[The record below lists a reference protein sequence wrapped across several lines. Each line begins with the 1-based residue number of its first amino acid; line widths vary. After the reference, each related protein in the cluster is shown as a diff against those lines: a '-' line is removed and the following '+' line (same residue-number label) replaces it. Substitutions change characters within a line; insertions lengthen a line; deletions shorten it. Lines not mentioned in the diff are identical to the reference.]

1 MMEKLR
7 THPLST
13 ACIGRLQSL
22 SDDQRGFGWCIA
34 ASVVGCIMFVFP
46 ALAQDTSTR
55 YPLGGA
61 WDIFVPYVIET
72 VAVVIGVAIAWVSTM
87 ANKLMGVQ
95 LDAKSREAL
104 HSAAMTGVN
113 AAVSKIGTLADTWTI
128 DVKQQI
134 IVEAI
139 RWVERSV
146 PDALKRLK
154 VGPDEIAKIVASK
167 LPVAEA
173 VATAPVVAASPA
185 TT

>member
-1 MMEKLR
+1 M
-7 THPLST
+7 
-13 ACIGRLQSL
+13 AG
-22 SDDQRGFGWCIA
+22 GAIA
-34 ASVVGCIMFVFP
+34 LIIFMHP
-46 ALAQDTSTR
+46 ALAQDDTR
-55 YPLGGA
+55 VSAGGL
-61 WDIFVPYVIET
+61 FGVVSPYIVELVS
-72 VAVVIGVAIAWVSTM
+72 VAVTALLAWVSTM
-87 ANKLMGVQ
+87 ATRLMGVQ
-95 LDAKSREAL
+95 LDAKAREAL

-113 AAVSKIGTLADTWTI
+113 AAISKLGVMASGFTI

-139 RWVERSV
+139 RWVEKSV

-154 VGPDEIAKIVASK
+154 VGPEEIAKIVASK